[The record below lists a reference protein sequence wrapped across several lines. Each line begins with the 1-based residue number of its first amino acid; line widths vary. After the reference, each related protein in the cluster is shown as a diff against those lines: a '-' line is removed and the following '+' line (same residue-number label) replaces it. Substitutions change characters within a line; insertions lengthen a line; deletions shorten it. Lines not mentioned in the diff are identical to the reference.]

1 MRPIPIIQSTAYG
14 LHTLNEYTPSLIT
27 RLLQNPCWFK
37 QGDMPRIYTT
47 YIISVFLF
55 GVFNRILKLML
66 VKSYIGT
73 FIYCLR
79 T

>member
-1 MRPIPIIQSTAYG
+1 M
-14 LHTLNEYTPSLIT
+14 NEYTPSLIT

-66 VKSYIGT
+66 VKSYIHL
-73 FIYCLR
+73 FIVYVPDFCRRCLTKQLHSR
-79 T
+79 ENH